1 MTEPDYLRMVR
12 DESGRPEFLEQFTQP
27 PPAHPF
33 TMRVLEDRWDFDGDQ
48 PVRTIVRFE
57 LVDHG

>member
-1 MTEPDYLRMVR
+1 MVR